1 MGTLTRK
8 MARHPLPSRSAEIS
22 APPSSCPATA
32 PADSAIAYRPIA
44 RTRAG
49 PVNASWMPVSVWGN
63 ISAAPAPCST
73 RAAMSTA
80 GVGARPDSAEAPVK
94 TAIPARNMRR

>member
-1 MGTLTRK
+1 
-8 MARHPLPSRSAEIS
+8 
-22 APPSSCPATA
+22 
-32 PADSAIAYRPIA
+32 
-44 RTRAG
+44 
-49 PVNASWMPVSVWGN
+49 MPVSVWGN